1 MVMADFDL
9 RAAIQTKRLVIEPFH
24 DDSIRENGIDF
35 RLDDEIARHKEFYK
49 DFTLD
54 PTDESHVNNT
64 YEVTKKPGSM
74 VIKPHEQVLLSTVEY
89 LEMPDDVV
97 GFVELRSSWA
107 RHGLSMPPTIV
118 DAGFK
123 GTITL
128 EVVNNA
134 PYAIRLLPGM
144 RFAHIIFIK
153 TNNRVGSAYSGTYN
167 GQRGVRLPKVLEKK

>member
-9 RAAIQTKRLVIEPFH
+9 MAAIQTKRLVIEPFH
-24 DDSIRENGIDF
+24 KDSIRENGIDF
-35 RLDDEIARHKEFYK
+35 RLDDEVARHKEFYK

-54 PTDESHVNNT
+54 PTNPDHVANT
-64 YEVTKKPGSM
+64 YEITKRPGFM
-74 VIKPHEQVLLSTVEY
+74 IINAHEQVLLSTEEY

-123 GTITL
+123 GTVTL

-134 PYAIRLLPGM
+134 PYAIKLYPGM

-153 TNNRVGSAYSGTYN
+153 TNNRVGSFIP
-167 GQRGVRLPKVLEKK
+167 RWPL